1 MRSRPFP
8 SFRRQSVLVRQSAY
22 RPAHRRVT
30 CNAIVSRCFTCRLK
44 QVIMDTPSKPMNT
57 GEP

>member
-30 CNAIVSRCFTCRLK
+30 CNAIVSRCFPC
-44 QVIMDTPSKPMNT
+44 
-57 GEP
+57 